1 MLASAGVGPAELVEQ
16 GGRGRS
22 TAAEKFVLSSPES
35 RRHRPRWLRTGLP
48 ERVAGGMP
56 GSSPTCMNLI
66 HTSAALGLLAVS
78 ATAQFQLV
86 IPANVDAVTEGNSS
100 TAYPFDRDSATPS
113 SNDLRVQYIYDSA
126 NFASVTQPMLIN
138 QLRFRANATTSSW
151 TGGTFAQCD
160 IRMGATP
167 VDYAAMTN
175 SFAGNWGGTEP
186 APVFSGAVTIVPGTG
201 NGTGT
206 PAPWYVTVSLPT
218 PVLFDP
224 TGGADLMI
232 DIAHDGTFSGA
243 TTGAFSHDGQNT
255 GSLARRVY
263 NITDWTSPTATTVA
277 TSDFGI
283 TVELD
288 YAPPTGTYPNFT
300 VDKTDIGP
308 GETVTF
314 TDTTF
319 SSSGVVA
326 WNWDFDNDGNVD
338 SNQQN
343 PSVPYPACGTFD
355 VKLEVLDNAG
365 ATPSIVKT
373 GLITVGPPAADF
385 TFVVTGTQPPFTVQ
399 LTDTSTKAPTAWS
412 WDFDNDGNVDS
423 TMQNPS
429 FQIPARGV
437 QTCSLTVGN
446 ACGTNQVTLDI
457 DTRLLLCTQFGGV
470 AGWSSGGAFYM
481 DVNVA
486 NPAGITIESLGVQI
500 QSAGIAGSI
509 NVYIKPGAH
518 GGNETDRNAWSL
530 VASGS
535 YASSTGTP
543 NETVVD
549 VTDFS
554 LAPGQWAMAIEYLM
568 GTSTERFN
576 YTTSGTTNASNADL
590 SLSNG
595 SMYAPA
601 FVGTTSFNGRNWNGC
616 VYYAIGQN
624 AGSFSVFGDGCPGS
638 NGETMSIGLVGGV
651 PTLNS
656 MLTIETTGGVA
667 SNPIAGINFGFT
679 TIPGGTDLSV
689 IGMPGCVQWITPDLA
704 FTTPLD
710 AAGTGSFSFMIPNDV
725 NLLGGHFYVQPV
737 AADLSVNATGATVG
751 DAGDGTIGM

>member
-1 MLASAGVGPAELVEQ
+1 MLAAAVLAAG
-16 GGRGRS
+16 
-22 TAAEKFVLSSPES
+22 
-35 RRHRPRWLRTGLP
+35 
-48 ERVAGGMP
+48 
-56 GSSPTCMNLI
+56 
-66 HTSAALGLLAVS
+66 
-78 ATAQFQLV
+78 ATAQFQL
-86 IPANVDAVTEGNSS
+86 ILPANVDAVTEGSSS
-100 TAYPFDRDSATPS
+100 TSYPFNRDSATPS

-232 DIAHDGTFSGA
+232 DIAHDGTFSG
-243 TTGAFSHDGQNT
+243 TTSGAWSHDGQST

-263 NITDWTSPTATTVA
+263 NITDWTSPTATTVQ

-314 TDTTF
+314 TDTTY

-373 GLITVGPPAADF
+373 GLITVGPPTADF
-385 TFVVTGTQPPFTVQ
+385 TFVVNGTQPPFTVQ
-399 LTDTSTKAPTAWS
+399 LTDASTKAPTSWA

-423 TMQNPS
+423 MAQNPS
-429 FQIPARGV
+429 FQIPTRGV

-446 ACGTNQVTLDI
+446 ACGTDQVTLDI

-470 AGWSSGGAFYM
+470 AGWNDGGGFYV
-481 DVNVA
+481 DYNVT
-486 NPAGITIESLGVQI
+486 NPAGITVEALGVQV
-500 QSAGIAGSI
+500 QNATPYSI
-509 NVYIKPGAH
+509 NVYIKPGTH
-518 GGNETDRNAWSL
+518 VGSETDRNAWSL
-530 VASGS
+530 VA
-535 YASSTGTP
+535 TGNGTSLG
-543 NETVVD
+543 NQAESVVD
-549 VTDFS
+549 ITDFS
-554 LAPGQWAMAIEYLM
+554 LAPGLWGVAIEYLTN
-568 GTSTERFN
+568 GSRFN
-576 YTTSGTTNASNADL
+576 YTTSGGTSVSNSDL
-590 SLSNG
+590 ALSNG
-595 SMYAPA
+595 AMYFPI
-601 FVGTTSFNGRNWNGC
+601 FQSSTTFSPRNWNGC

-624 AGSFSVFGDGCPGS
+624 AGAFSVFADGCPGS

-651 PTLNS
+651 PTINS

-667 SNPIAGINFGFT
+667 SNPIAGINFGFSP
-679 TIPGGTDLSV
+679 IPGGTDLTV
-689 IGMPGCVQWITPDLA
+689 IGMPGCVQWINPDLA

-737 AADLSVNATGATVG
+737 AADLAANATGATVG